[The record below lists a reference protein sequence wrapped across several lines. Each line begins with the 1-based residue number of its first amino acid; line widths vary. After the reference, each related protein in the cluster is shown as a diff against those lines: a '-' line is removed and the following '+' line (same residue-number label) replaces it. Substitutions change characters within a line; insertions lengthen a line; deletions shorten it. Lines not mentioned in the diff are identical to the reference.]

1 MSQCFSKPYERSRGN
16 VKVELDLFDY
26 IRKKTDLKR
35 ETGVNILDLDIV
47 KSDVDKLDIDKL
59 VNVPGGLNSLKSK
72 VNNLMMIR

>member
-1 MSQCFSKPYERSRGN
+1 MSQYFSKPYERSSGN

-72 VNNLMMIR
+72 VDNLMMIR